1 MADPDFQ
8 SLAREARLCA
18 ETASSPNVA
27 KCWIELEAGYRKMG
41 EQRIDGSCGTA
52 RLAGPADTIAGRA
65 RYVSHSSR
73 LASAIR

>member
-8 SLAREARLCA
+8 SLAREARLCV
-18 ETASSPNVA
+18 ESASSPIVA
-27 KCWIELEAGYRKMG
+27 KCWTELEAGYRKMG
-41 EQRIDGSCGTA
+41 EQRIDESCDTA
-52 RLAGPADTIAGRA
+52 RPAGPADTGAGRS